1 MRAGYFAAQAQAQAP
16 ATSPAGTNALPVI
29 VAPPAGSPWRGR
41 IGLASQIAHRWVP
54 RADGF
59 PAPRP
64 IYTLETD

>member
-1 MRAGYFAAQAQAQAP
+1 MRAGYFAAQAP
-16 ATSPAGTNALPVI
+16 ATGRPAGTNALPVI